1 MIKYWESHDQVP
13 RVSEKVAPWLRQ
25 TGSFSEV
32 NVHEVILPFGNPS
45 SATTAGEAQTSESQ
59 GVDAKVGALAKVMT
73 ESSRRGFSVK
83 KHNSG
88 IPLGSTSD
96 LKTQCVGQFSTLE
109 WQMDMPL
116 HFVYARKS
124 V

>member
-1 MIKYWESHDQVP
+1 M
-13 RVSEKVAPWLRQ
+13 PWLRQ

-45 SATTAGEAQTSESQ
+45 ASATAGEAQTSFQQEQETQ
-59 GVDAKVGALAKVMT
+59 GVVDAKVRALAKVMT
-73 ESSRRGFSVK
+73 ESSRRGFSASVEK
-83 KHNSG
+83 NNSG
-88 IPLGSTSD
+88 IVPLGSTAE
-96 LKTQCVGQFSTLE
+96 LMTQCVEQFSTLE